1 MRNNSYD
8 MFFWLSFLANIAQL
22 ESYQLNVK
30 QTSNDDLMKHLVKQ
44 DKVLDEQTND
54 YLKIIIEQNNKILEY
69 LGKEKQ

>member
-1 MRNNSYD
+1 MGNNSYD